1 MKESL
6 LDILTDR
13 KAFTVQRITINP
25 TILGL
30 YEGVSDDNIRENL
43 DFKGTPLAELLIQ
56 SSIRD

>member
-6 LDILTDR
+6 LDIQTDR

-43 DFKGTPLAELLIQ
+43 DFKGTPLTELLIQ